1 MAWIARNLKKFLL
14 SAVGSVLI
22 ALVLAGL
29 LLWFGLPYAGYPGLM
44 ERAVIVAVVL
54 SAGAAIAGVVALV
67 RRRRGRRMVDA
78 MGEQAPSQ
86 QEADIA
92 LLSQQVDERV
102 EALKSSR
109 LGSTGWAKGL
119 YTLPWYLVIGPP
131 AAGKSTLIRESGLH
145 FPYDDQEA
153 LRQRGFGGTRNCDW
167 WLSDQAIFL
176 DTAGRYTT
184 EPDDRAEWIA
194 FLELLRQHRPRKPI
208 NGVLLTLSLPD
219 LLTADA
225 EGIRRHANIMRDR
238 LDELTQSLRVRFPV
252 YLVLT
257 QADRIEGFEP
267 FFEDLSEDER
277 AQAWGVSLSHAA
289 GESGD
294 RQSAVGTVLG
304 ALHRRLCALRLRKV
318 SMQRSLA
325 RRIDTFGFPAQFRS
339 ASNPLGE
346 LLDLLVREDPYRE
359 VPHFEGVYLTS
370 GTQGGAPLRRIHG
383 RLQSSFVEDTDEPV
397 EPAGGSTRAYF
408 IKGLLTDAVLPL
420 ANLVRP
426 DRRRLL
432 TQRSLKGAT
441 LCACGALVAGA
452 IGLYTVAAERDAAMA
467 ERGLERVE
475 DAREVLRDDQASERH
490 TMEALDGLHDHWSE
504 LRTLRDDP
512 RWRDRLRAGTL
523 DRQLA
528 ALEPFMQRLVID
540 VILDDAATE
549 LVAGIGRLNDRWDTL
564 DESGREAVRERYR
577 DTLAAYLMLSSEP
590 ERLDPDLAGPR
601 LAAYWA
607 ASRDFDLGRSQLR
620 ALEDSLI
627 LALSGGLPNG
637 AVSDGWMTAD
647 EGLVDSA
654 RRDLA
659 VRSRAGDLYYRI
671 LGEAGNRHDPVGL
684 SELVDGRSREFW
696 DTDEQVSGA
705 FAGNVWDDFFE
716 ERIEALLSGQA
727 ERDWVTARDEAGEM
741 SRARR
746 EEIRE
751 SIEALYVEDFVSAWL
766 HFIESVEPGGFGS
779 LRDVASRLDRL
790 SRDDGPLAALYEG
803 IHDHVA
809 SHGPSGL
816 AEVSADAAGME
827 ASGRFRHDRR
837 GMELLGLLRENEDHG
852 MPEALSSYAP
862 ALESLQEEIEVLSVA
877 SDPGEDSAEYA
888 ADVIAGDGAGLGVY
902 DAYRETGRILGD
914 VSHDVRVA
922 MQPALVM
929 PLENTWQRVLAES
942 RSHLEDR
949 WQQQVVVR
957 YRSDL
962 QNRFPLSREGSDV
975 ATGDFESFFRPDDGV
990 LWEFVEDELDA
1001 FVRRSGGAWQGR
1013 TWLGQ
1018 GLGFSPRF
1026 LETLSMA
1033 EDITDTLFGDEPH
1046 LNLAFTV
1053 LANSNPDLTDMRLH
1067 ANGDQLRYRNEPES
1081 WHAFEWPGNG
1091 DHRGARLAVV
1101 SGITGESAE
1110 LRFRGNWA
1118 LFRLLAEADSL
1129 ERESGSEFVGQWE
1142 LHGDNAVEH
1151 RPFEL
1156 EIRTERRSPVLHW
1169 GDLSRFDLP
1178 GNMTR

>member
-14 SAVGSVLI
+14 SAAGSVLI

-29 LLWFGLPYAGYPGLM
+29 LLWFVLPHAGFPGLV
-44 ERAVIVAVVL
+44 ERGVIVAVVL
-54 SAGAAIAGVVALV
+54 VTGAVIAGIVALV
-67 RRRRGRRMVDA
+67 KHRRGRRMVDA

-86 QEADIA
+86 QEADIE
-92 LLSQQVDERV
+92 LLSRQVDERV
-102 EALKSSR
+102 QALKASR
-109 LGSTGWAKGL
+109 LGTSGWAKGL

-176 DTAGRYTT
+176 DTAGRYTS
-184 EPDDRAEWIA
+184 EPDDRPEWFA
-194 FLELLRQHRPRKPI
+194 FLDLLRQHRPRRPI
-208 NGVLLTLSLPD
+208 NGVLLTLPLPD
-219 LLTADA
+219 LLTADGD
-225 EGIRRHANIMRDR
+225 GIRRHATIMRDR
-238 LDELTQSLRVRFPV
+238 LDELTRSLRVRFPV

-267 FFEDLSEDER
+267 FFEDLSEEER
-277 AQAWGVSLSHAA
+277 AQAWGVSLSHAP
-289 GESGD
+289 GESAD
-294 RQSAVGTVLG
+294 RQSAVGAVLG

-318 SMQRSLA
+318 SMQRNLA

-339 ASNPLGE
+339 ACAPLGE

-383 RLQSSFVEDTDEPV
+383 RLQSAFMEDADETVERADND
-397 EPAGGSTRAYF
+397 TRAYF

-441 LCACGALVAGA
+441 LCACGAVVAGA
-452 IGLYTVAAERDAAMA
+452 LGLFAVAAERDAAMT
-467 ERGLERVE
+467 EVGRERVE
-475 DAREVLRDDQASERH
+475 EAREVMLDEQASERQV
-490 TMEALDGLHDHWSE
+490 MAALAGLHSHWAE
-504 LRTLRDDP
+504 LRSLRDEP

-523 DRQLA
+523 ERQLA
-528 ALEPFMQRLVID
+528 TLEPFMRRMVVD
-540 VILDDAATE
+540 VILDDATAE
-549 LVAGIGRLNDRWDTL
+549 LVAGIGRLNDRWGTL
-564 DESGREAVRERYR
+564 DDSGREAVRERYR
-577 DTLAAYLMLSSEP
+577 DTLAAHLMMSSEP
-590 ERLDPDLAGPR
+590 KRLDPDLAGPR
-601 LAAYWA
+601 LAVYWA
-607 ASRDFDLGRSQLR
+607 ASRGFELRRSQLR
-620 ALEDSLI
+620 ALEDSLV
-627 LALSGGLPNG
+627 LTLEGGLLD
-637 AVSDGWMTAD
+637 AVTGEGWMAAD
-647 EGLVDSA
+647 EALVDDA

-659 VRSRAGDLYYRI
+659 VCTRAGDLYHRI

-684 SELVDGRSREFW
+684 HDLVDGRSRAFW
-696 DTDEQVSGA
+696 DADERVSGA
-705 FAGNVWDDFFE
+705 FAGGVWDDFFE
-716 ERIEALLSGQA
+716 ARIDELLSDQA
-727 ERDWVTARDEAGEM
+727 ERDWVTARDDAGEM

-746 EEIRE
+746 DDIRE
-751 SIEALYVEDFVSAWL
+751 SIEALYIEDFVSAWL
-766 HFIESVEPGGFGS
+766 DFIESVAPSGFGS

-790 SRDDGPLAALYEG
+790 SRDDGPLAALYQG
-803 IHDHVA
+803 IYQHVA
-809 SHGPSGL
+809 NHGPSGL

-827 ASGRFRHDRR
+827 ATGRFRHDMR
-837 GMELLGLLRENEDHG
+837 GMEMLRLLRENEDHG
-852 MPEALSSYAP
+852 MPEALGRYAP
-862 ALESLQEEIEVLSVA
+862 GVESLQEEVEVLSVA

-888 ADVIAGDGAGLGVY
+888 ANVIAGNGVGLGVY
-902 DAYRETGRILGD
+902 DAYRETGRILAD

-922 MQPALVM
+922 MQPALIM
-929 PLENTWQRVLAES
+929 PLERTWRRVLAQS

-949 WQQQVVVR
+949 WQQQVVAR

-975 ATGDFESFFRPDDGV
+975 ATGDFESFFRPGDGV
-990 LWEFVEDELDA
+990 LWAFVEDDLDA
-1001 FVRRSGGAWQGR
+1001 FVRRSGGGWQGR

-1018 GLGFSPRF
+1018 GLGFSSRF
-1026 LETLSMA
+1026 LYSLTQA
-1033 EDITDTLFGDEPH
+1033 EDITETLFGDEPH
-1046 LNLAFTV
+1046 LNLSYTV
-1053 LANSNPDLTDMRLH
+1053 LPGSNPDLTDMRLH
-1067 ANGDQLRYRNEPES
+1067 ANGHQLRYRNEPES

-1101 SGITGESAE
+1101 SGVTGESAE

-1118 LFRLLAEADSL
+1118 LFRLLVEADSL
-1129 ERESGSEFVGQWE
+1129 ERESGSEFVGQWN
-1142 LHGDNAVEH
+1142 LHDDNAAEH

-1156 EIRTERRSPVLHW
+1156 EIRTQRRSPVLHW